1 VSAFSTLDS
10 VKELFPCACATKVAT
25 AHPNTAKKNFNY
37 FATFAVWEPC
47 FLKIRV
53 GENSPSLCP
62 TMFSVTKT
70 ELKILPL
77 WTRTVWPTNS
87 GVIIERRDQV
97 LIGFFEGAAF
107 ILSIFSNRWPSTN
120 GPFFR
125 ERPIS

>member
-1 VSAFSTLDS
+1 MQRFAQIDMLKLPASDA
-10 VKELFPCACATKVAT
+10 P
-25 AHPNTAKKNFNY
+25 Y

-70 ELKILPL
+70 ELKIFPL
-77 WTRTVWPTNS
+77 WTRNVCPTNS
-87 GVIIERRDQV
+87 GVIIERRDHV
-97 LIGFFEGAAF
+97 LMAFLMLDTF
-107 ILSIFSNRWPSTN
+107 ILSIFSNRCPSTN

-125 ERPIS
+125 ERPIV